1 MRLALAACALAVAS
15 CAGGPP
21 APEWEATAHGALKG
35 FQSAYLAGRTQ
46 AAEQEFARARS
57 ALAATGRA
65 ELVARAELV
74 RCAARVASLDF
85 DDCPGYRALAA
96 DAPPAER
103 AYAAYLAGKAQAGD
117 LALLPEHHRSV
128 SADNLAAI
136 ADPFSA
142 TGGRRG
148 AVPAGRHH
156 ATRHHRRRGNRL
168 RPGVAAAAAGLAGR
182 AGEARGGRGRPGCPR
197 GDPAP
202 HPARGGRRGR
212 PLSRARLPDY
222 RGWLHSAPGKRR
234 PVSRGWLRRVPAHN
248 LPPSPKPLGTGFGNP
263 VPEPGSRTR
272 FRTQRQ

>member
-15 CAGGPP
+15 CASGPP

-103 AYAAYLAGKAQAGD
+103 AYAAYLAGKARSD
-117 LALLPEHHRSV
+117 EIALLPEHHRTA
-128 SADNLAAI
+128 SAASLAAI
-136 ADPFSA
+136 ADPFA
-142 TGGRRG
+142 RLVAAGVLMRRG
-148 AVPAGRHH
+148 AIGPEGI
-156 ATRHHRRRGNRL
+156 ATA
-168 RPGVAAAAAGLAGR
+168 VETSSAQ
-182 AGEARGGRGRPGCPR
+182 
-197 GDPAP
+197 
-202 HPARGGRRGR
+202 
-212 PLSRARLPDY
+212 
-222 RGWLHSAPGKRR
+222 GWRR
-234 PVSRGWLRRVPAHN
+234 PVLAWLGVQERRA
-248 LPPSPKPLGTGFGNP
+248 LAAGDGEAAKAIRRRMELAAG
-263 VPEPGSRTR
+263 ER
-272 FRTQRQ
+272 